1 MKKLNYILSFIIWLL
16 FLFFICFTNSISH
29 AANVENRRWSFAF
42 TNCPISEAL
51 RQITKVTGIDIVI
64 NRDRGKDVLSKAYKD
79 QTIEQI
85 LRDFFRKE
93 NYAIIWYCGSKGFDG
108 IDILIFEGSSSGG
121 SIGPEKIPRQRG
133 ANLKSNRIRKNKGY
147 KSTFVRR
154 KSEKTIGKDKA
165 QESRQVS
172 SPSAPGKIHRLERP
186 PMPPVFSSE
195 K

>member
-1 MKKLNYILSFIIWLL
+1 MKKLNYILSCIIWLL
-16 FLFFICFTNSISH
+16 FLYFISFSNSVSH
-29 AANVENRRWSFAF
+29 AANVENQRWSFKF
-42 TNCPISEAL
+42 KNCPISEAL

-64 NRDRGKDVLSKAYKD
+64 NRDRGKEVLSKSYRD
-79 QTIEQI
+79 QTIDQI

-93 NYAIIWYCGSKGFDG
+93 NYAIIWYCGSKGFDA

-133 ANLKSNRIRKNKGY
+133 ANLKGNRIRKNTSY
-147 KSTFVRR
+147 RSTVVRR
-154 KSEKTIGKDKA
+154 KAQKTIGKDKD

-172 SPSAPGKIHRLERP
+172 SPPAPGKIHRLERP